1 MLAYIKGKMISSQSG
16 VCVVE
21 VGGFGLRLFTPITE
35 DYQKLKIS
43 EPVFFYTHYHQKE
56 DGSSL
61 YGFLTE
67 EEQKLFLMLISVS
80 GIGPKNGLNILSF
93 AAPSQI
99 YWWLIN
105 EDAVQLKKAPGIG
118 VKTAQRLILE
128 LKSKVSSLNINPQ
141 SKSASFT
148 DGAFADSAA
157 GQAIEALIALG
168 YDQREAMKQIN
179 AVLETK
185 PDAAV
190 EILIK
195 DALHLLMRF

>member
-1 MLAYIKGKMISSQSG
+1 MLAYIRGKIIACQGG

-21 VGGFGLRLFTPITE
+21 VGGFGLRLFTPVTE
-35 DYQKLKIS
+35 DYQRLKLNETI
-43 EPVFFYTHYHQKE
+43 FFYTHLHQKE

-67 EEQKLFLMLISVS
+67 EEQKLFLLLISVA

-93 AAPSQI
+93 APPSQI
-99 YWWLIN
+99 YWWLVN
-105 EDAVQLKKAPGIG
+105 EDVAQLKKAPGIG

-128 LKSKVSSLNINPQ
+128 LKNKVGSLNLNPPG
-141 SKSASFT
+141 KTA
-148 DGAFADSAA
+148 AFAEGVFAESAA

-168 YDQREAMKQIN
+168 YDQREATKQIN
-179 AVLETK
+179 FVLETK

-190 EILIK
+190 ELLIK
-195 DALHLLMRF
+195 DALRLLMRF